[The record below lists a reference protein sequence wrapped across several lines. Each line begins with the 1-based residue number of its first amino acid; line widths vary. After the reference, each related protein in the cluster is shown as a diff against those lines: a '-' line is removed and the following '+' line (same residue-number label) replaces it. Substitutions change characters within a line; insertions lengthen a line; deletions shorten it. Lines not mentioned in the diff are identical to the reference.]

1 MMREEHGILGQS
13 QSDYEA
19 WRDLLR
25 VRSGR
30 YYSEGIK
37 PDAFTGWVRSVSA
50 RGFTAIDIGCNARQ
64 VGRTYRDVRLDGA
77 DQYFAF
83 FLVSGQFAMTHND
96 QTVPLAAGD

>member
-1 MMREEHGILGQS
+1 MGEEHGILGPS

-37 PDAFTGWVRSVSA
+37 PDAFAGWVRPVSA
-50 RGFTAIDIGCNARQ
+50 RGFTAIDIGCNARR
-64 VGRTYRDVRLDGA
+64 VGRR
-77 DQYFAF
+77 
-83 FLVSGQFAMTHND
+83 S
-96 QTVPLAAGD
+96 P